1 MSLLDRYIAK
11 HVLGGL
17 LVVLLVIVGL
27 DMVFSLLEELGDLR
41 GDYTFLAALQYIGL
55 TIPSRLYEYVPLSSL
70 IGCLIGLG
78 LLASSSELT
87 VMRAAGISTLQ
98 IILSVM
104 KPVVVV
110 ILITL
115 SIGEFVV
122 PVSEPY
128 AQSQRQIKLTQGGV
142 VNSANHLWHR
152 DDMTFIHIDA
162 VDTDGSIHGV
172 TRYEFNQDLTL
183 ARTSTAE
190 LGHYQGDQWLLE
202 NVEET
207 RFDHQAKVTQ
217 VTAQASEHW
226 RSGLTPELLR
236 TIMVEPDNL
245 SIKGLISYSAYLAEQ
260 GLNASSY
267 RVTLWNKLLMPLAI
281 FSLVLVAVSF
291 IFGPLRSVTVGQRLI
306 TGVVIGVVFKISQ
319 EILGPTST
327 VFGFSPLI
335 AVLLPIMIC
344 LIAGLWL
351 LQRAK

>member
-55 TIPSRLYEYVPLSSL
+55 TIPSRLYEYIPLSSL

-128 AQSQRQIKLTQGGV
+128 AQSQRQIKLTQGGT

-162 VDTDGSIHGV
+162 VDTDGSIRGV
-172 TRYEFNQDLTL
+172 TRYELNPDLTL
-183 ARTSTAE
+183 ARSSVSE
-190 LGHYQGDQWLLE
+190 LGRYEAGQWRLQ
-202 NVEET
+202 NVQET
-207 RFDHQAKVTQ
+207 RFDHEAKVTQ
-217 VTAQASEHW
+217 VATREEESWQ
-226 RSGLTPELLR
+226 SGLTPELLR
-236 TIMVEPDNL
+236 TVMVEPDNL
-245 SIKGLISYSAYLAEQ
+245 SITGLLNYSRYLAGQ
-260 GLNASSY
+260 GLNAASY
-267 RVTLWNKLLMPLAI
+267 RVAFWNKLLLPLAI

-291 IFGPLRSVTVGQRLI
+291 IFGPLRSVTIGQRLI

-335 AVLLPIMIC
+335 AVLLPIIVC
-344 LIAGLWL
+344 LGAGLWL